1 MWLVAPA
8 EDVAAVGVVVAAE
21 AAVVAI
27 AVVADEAVV
36 VATVTAVVASEALSP
51 QSVEP
56 SLQSVD
62 FFEA

>member
-21 AAVVAI
+21 AAVVAVA
-27 AVVADEAVV
+27 AV
-36 VATVTAVVASEALSP
+36 TTVVASEALSP

-56 SLQSVD
+56 SSQSMD
-62 FFEA
+62 FVEAEI